1 MAFCCLCER
10 AVDAW
15 LPYPRAAERSQFMIL
30 METVGSDLSVYGCPH
45 CGCNDRDRHLW
56 LYLLAAG
63 PKVRGS
69 VRVQVDIDPQ
79 SFL

>member
-45 CGCNDRDRHLW
+45 CGWRARSFTTPTRISAISRC
-56 LYLLAAG
+56 G
-63 PKVRGS
+63 PHGGPTAWRS
-69 VRVQVDIDPQ
+69 T
-79 SFL
+79 S